1 MADVVKV
8 SEPSVFSPEAFRLYL
23 SRRNNLP
30 ESEIRVPPGL
40 VATFDKA
47 TFGKIK
53 KRVRGRY
60 ANWYYDNRLAIGRV
74 RNVPVAVLHSY
85 VGSPGS
91 VMMLEELIAAGAR
104 SVVEVGFCGGITP
117 KTEAG
122 DVVVVDR
129 AFVDEGTSS
138 RYFRAPKVFPSS
150 RSLTRTLESVL
161 AANGVPY
168 IVGGVW
174 TTDAPYRET
183 PSKVAKFRSLGAVGV
198 NMETSALFALGEYRH
213 VDVASVQVV
222 SDLLGES
229 EWRASFHEK
238 HVTARFDLSSRMAVE
253 AVTKTQPRMPRLTSA
268 RHCQT

>member
-1 MADVVKV
+1 MVDV
-8 SEPSVFSPEAFRLYL
+8 SEPSITSPEAFRLHL

-40 VATFDKA
+40 VATFSKS
-47 TFGKIK
+47 TFDKIK

-60 ANWYYDNRLAIGRV
+60 ANWYYDNRLAIGRAKD
-74 RNVPVAVLHSY
+74 VPVAVLHSY
-85 VGSPGS
+85 IGSPGS

-104 SVVEVGFCGGITP
+104 SIVEVGFCGGITP
-117 KTEAG
+117 ETKAG

-138 RYFRAPKVFPSS
+138 RYFRAPREFQSS
-150 RSLTRTLESVL
+150 RSLTRTLESIL
-161 AANGVPY
+161 DANRVPY

-183 PSKVAKFRSLGAVGV
+183 PSKVAKFRGLGAVGV
-198 NMETSALFALGEYRH
+198 NMETSALFALGKYRH

-222 SDLLGES
+222 SDLLRES

-238 HVTARFDLSSRMAVE
+238 QVVARFDLSSRMAVE
-253 AVTKTQPRMPRLTSA
+253 TVTMTHSRTPGHTSA
-268 RHCQT
+268 RRD